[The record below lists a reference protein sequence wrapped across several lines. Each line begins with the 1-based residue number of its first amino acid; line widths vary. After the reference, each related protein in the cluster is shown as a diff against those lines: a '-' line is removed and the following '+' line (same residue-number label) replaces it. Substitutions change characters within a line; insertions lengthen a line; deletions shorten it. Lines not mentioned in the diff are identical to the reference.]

1 MRYVLYTPDFL
12 DFLRALNRHRVR
24 YLLIGGYAVAFHGYP
39 RATKDLDLWV
49 ESSPE
54 NAARALAAIREF
66 FGETLGLEEDDFLT
80 PGVIQLG
87 YPPNRIDL
95 VLLPESSPSFAKAYA
110 RAKETRVEGIPVRV
124 IGFEDMLA
132 LKRAFGR
139 AQDRAD
145 VEALEEE

>member
-1 MRYVLYTPDFL
+1 MLFTPDFL

-39 RATKDLDLWV
+39 RATKDLDLWI
-49 ESSPE
+49 EASPE
-54 NAARALAAIREF
+54 NAARVLAAIRVF
-66 FGETLGLEEDDFLT
+66 FGETLGLEEGDFLS

-87 YPPNRIDL
+87 YAPNRIDL
-95 VLLPESSPSFAKAYA
+95 VLLPKARPTFTEAYA
-110 RAKETRVEGIPVRV
+110 RAQEIQVKDIPVRV
-124 IGFEDMLA
+124 IGLEDLLA

-145 VEALEEE
+145 VEALEEEEE

>member
-1 MRYVLYTPDFL
+1 MLYTPDFL

-39 RATKDLDLWV
+39 RATKDLDLWI
-49 ESSPE
+49 EANPE
-54 NAARALAAIREF
+54 NAARALAAIRDF
-66 FGETLGLEEDDFLT
+66 FGETLGLVENDFLS

-87 YPPNRIDL
+87 YAPNRIDL
-95 VLLPESSPSFAKAYA
+95 VILPDAPLSFEEAYA
-110 RAKETRVEGIPVRV
+110 RAEETLVEGIPVRV
-124 IGFEDMLA
+124 VGRKDLLT

-145 VEALEEE
+145 IEALEEE